1 MGFRGRLVSVY
12 PSKALIIVFSW
23 LQILK
28 NNATKN
34 IPLGIIYSL
43 IFIYLAIL
51 KGSEILSPITELISF
66 SGIERIS

>member
-12 PSKALIIVFSW
+12 PSEALIIVFSW

-34 IPLGIIYSL
+34 IPLGFIYSL